1 MAKEETEE
9 ETTVSPRLSSSSSTS
24 SHEFSFWPSSTSLS
38 IPTSI
43 PDLSTAED
51 LFSNGIL
58 LPTLSPSPL
67 PEPNKEEVQT
77 EVHSQ
82 PVPVPE
88 SEPDTPIPNPAS
100 IFATSSSSPPSSSKR
115 WREIFK
121 LGEKDKDKDKEKPV
135 RSEETKSRQ
144 RKDKKPGS
152 NPTGSV
158 SSADISI
165 NIWPFGRSRSAGTAG
180 SSRKPTGVPPVRK
193 SSSAPCSRSNSRG
206 ESGKA
211 GSVGRRWAASPGRT
225 GVPVGR
231 SSPIWQIKRNGVGV
245 NKPVEPV
252 KVASGSARVINF
264 SVNSC
269 IGYGMREGRC
279 GGESKDR
286 VTGGERHGGLFGIN
300 YKGLFSKKAVH

>member
-1 MAKEETEE
+1 MAKEDTEE
-9 ETTVSPRLSSSSSTS
+9 ETTISPRLSSSSSAS
-24 SHEFSFWPSSTSLS
+24 SHEFSFWPSASSLS
-38 IPTSI
+38 IPNSI

-67 PEPNKEEVQT
+67 TEPEKEVHA
-77 EVHSQ
+77 EVHSE

-88 SEPDTPIPNPAS
+88 PETDTPVPNPAS
-100 IFATSSSSPPSSSKR
+100 IAASSSSSPPSSSKR

-121 LGEKDKDKDKEKPV
+121 LGEKEKEKDKEKPV
-135 RSEETKSRQ
+135 RSEETKTRP
-144 RKDKKPGS
+144 RKDKKAGS

-206 ESGKA
+206 ESGKP
-211 GSVGRRWAASPGRT
+211 GSVGRRWAASPGRP
-225 GVPVGR
+225 GVHVGR
-231 SSPIWQIKRNGVGV
+231 SSPVWQIKRSGVSV
-245 NKPVEPV
+245 NKPVEPL
-252 KVASGSARVINF
+252 KVVSGSARVINF

-279 GGESKDR
+279 GGESRDR